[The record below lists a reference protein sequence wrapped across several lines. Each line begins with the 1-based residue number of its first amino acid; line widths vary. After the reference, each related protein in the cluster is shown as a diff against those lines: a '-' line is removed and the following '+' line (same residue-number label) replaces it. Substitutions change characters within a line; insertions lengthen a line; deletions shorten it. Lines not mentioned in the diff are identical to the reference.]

1 MQLLVFVT
9 GLVRRSY
16 LAIALPVGFAVAALS
31 AVAFWVGYTM
41 AYARWEDDEEPTI
54 PRRRARRRLTRH
66 LYRHHPLPQQQ
77 LDLSDLG
84 GVDVSE

>member
-1 MQLLVFVT
+1 MTNDERSRLLGRALMGGAAVQLLVFVT

-41 AYARWEDDEEPTI
+41 AYARWEDDEQPTI
-54 PRRRARRRLTRH
+54 PRRRASG
-66 LYRHHPLPQQQ
+66 
-77 LDLSDLG
+77 D
-84 GVDVSE
+84 

>member
-1 MQLLVFVT
+1 MTNDERSKLMGRVLMGGAAVQLLLFFA

-41 AYARWEDDEEPTI
+41 AFARWDQDEEPVV
-54 PRRRARRRLTRH
+54 PPQRRAAG
-66 LYRHHPLPQQQ
+66 
-77 LDLSDLG
+77 D
-84 GVDVSE
+84 

>member
-1 MQLLVFVT
+1 MTNDERSRLLGRVLMGGAAVQLLVFVT

-54 PRRRARRRLTRH
+54 PRRRAAG
-66 LYRHHPLPQQQ
+66 
-77 LDLSDLG
+77 D
-84 GVDVSE
+84 

>member
-1 MQLLVFVT
+1 MTNEERSRLLGRVLMGGAAVQLLVFVT

-54 PRRRARRRLTRH
+54 PRRRAAG
-66 LYRHHPLPQQQ
+66 
-77 LDLSDLG
+77 D
-84 GVDVSE
+84 